1 MVEHKG
7 LCNLVEAQKNA
18 FGIGAESRVLQF
30 ASLSFDASV
39 SEIFSTLGAGG
50 SLHVYGRERLMPGID
65 LKSGLREEEITMVT
79 LPPTVLAALEE
90 ADLPSLQT
98 VIAAGEACT
107 EEIVAR
113 WARRRRF
120 LDAYGPTEATVCA
133 SIGECEPDD
142 NRRPTIGRPIANTGL
157 YILDPEGRPVP
168 MGMRGELYIS
178 GAGLARGYW
187 GRPTLTA
194 ERFIPNIFSREGG
207 ERLYRTGDL
216 CRYFPDGNIEFVG
229 RTDEQVKVRGY
240 RIELGEIEAVLKEHR
255 GVKQSVV
262 VASDDEK
269 GAKRLLGYVVG
280 EEGTTPAEL
289 KRHVREILPEYMVPE
304 AILILEEMP
313 VTVSGKI
320 DRKRLPL
327 VKDSGRPWGQKFAD
341 ARTPVEEILVG
352 IFERVLKL
360 DRIGAHDN
368 FFEIGGHSLLAMQIT
383 SRVRS
388 AFGVEIGVGS
398 IFEEATPEGLAR
410 KIEEAIRAREED
422 QAPPLVRVPR
432 KDRGEIRFPL
442 SFAQQRLWFIDQL
455 EQGSAAYSI
464 PSAVRL
470 EGKLDRGV
478 FESVINEIIRRHEIL
493 RTRFEVEEGAP
504 VQVIEEWKHQRLKV
518 EDMTNLTEEEKEEEI
533 RRIVKEEAGTGF
545 DLNRGPLIRIR
556 VIALD
561 EDHSVVFFTMHHIV
575 CDEWSMGL
583 LVKEVCVL
591 YEAMYEG
598 RESPLPELEIQYGD
612 YAYWQKQYLR

>member
-1 MVEHKG
+1 
-7 LCNLVEAQKNA
+7 
-18 FGIGAESRVLQF
+18 
-30 ASLSFDASV
+30 
-39 SEIFSTLGAGG
+39 
-50 SLHVYGRERLMPGID
+50 
-65 LKSGLREEEITMVT
+65 
-79 LPPTVLAALEE
+79 
-90 ADLPSLQT
+90 
-98 VIAAGEACT
+98 
-107 EEIVAR
+107 
-113 WARRRRF
+113 
-120 LDAYGPTEATVCA
+120 
-133 SIGECEPDD
+133 
-142 NRRPTIGRPIANTGL
+142 
-157 YILDPEGRPVP
+157 
-168 MGMRGELYIS
+168 
-178 GAGLARGYW
+178 
-187 GRPTLTA
+187 
-194 ERFIPNIFSREGG
+194 
-207 ERLYRTGDL
+207 
-216 CRYFPDGNIEFVG
+216 
-229 RTDEQVKVRGY
+229 
-240 RIELGEIEAVLKEHR
+240 
-255 GVKQSVV
+255 
-262 VASDDEK
+262 
-269 GAKRLLGYVVG
+269 
-280 EEGTTPAEL
+280 
-289 KRHVREILPEYMVPE
+289 
-304 AILILEEMP
+304 
-313 VTVSGKI
+313 
-320 DRKRLPL
+320 
-327 VKDSGRPWGQKFAD
+327 
-341 ARTPVEEILVG
+341 
-352 IFERVLKL
+352 VLKL

-612 YAYWQKQYLR
+612 YAYWQKQYLQGERLDRELGYWRRQLGSELPALKLAIDCLQPEVRTHRAARKHIVLTPELTEKIKALSRREDVTLFMTLLAAFNVLLFRYSGQEDIIVGTAIANRTSVELEKLIGFFVNTLPFRTDLSGNPTFRTLLTRVREVALGLYAHQDIPFDRLVSELQPERGLDRMPLFRVFFVLQNATRPTANLPGLTLDPVVIEGSRAKVDLTLVIADTGRELIGTLEYNADLFESMTMKRLLAHFQTLLESLVETPDQPLSSLRLLSDAESAGQTPLDFPDIQLSQQDFETILMEIG